1 MRAVKDPTEAT
12 ASTPSTMRSLERAL
26 DVLDLLDNAA
36 RPLRLTDV
44 ARELGLPKATAQRIL
59 GTLEARGRVEK
70 VDGGFGTGIATLFG
84 AHSYMKSNRLI
95 LAGRPVLRDLAEETG
110 YTASLY
116 VRVGYTRAVVARVE
130 GRVPQRYQLPIGERL
145 PLHLGAGK
153 VLAAGMTADEIDEM
167 WRTLDDPRYASGQTV
182 DRAEFDRE
190 LQKIRS
196 EGYRYATGERLV
208 GMASIAAPI
217 LDRDGTYLAAVQI
230 NSTAAEVADQIDEL
244 SIAVRRAAD
253 SVGRHLH

>member
-1 MRAVKDPTEAT
+1 
-12 ASTPSTMRSLERAL
+12 MRSLDRAL
-26 DVLDLLDNAA
+26 DVLELLDNAA

-44 ARELGLPKATAQRIL
+44 ARELALPKATAQRIL

-70 VDGGFGTGIATLFG
+70 IDGGFGTGISSLFG

-116 VRVGYTRAVVARVE
+116 VRAGYTRAVVARVE

-153 VLAAGMTADEIDEM
+153 VLVAGMTTDEIDEM
-167 WRTLDDPRYASGQTV
+167 WQTLDDPRYASGQPV
-182 DRAEFDRE
+182 DRDQFEHD
-190 LQKIRS
+190 LDDIRAR
-196 EGYRYATGERLV
+196 GYRYATGERLV

-217 LDRDGTYLAAVQI
+217 LDRDGSYRAALQI
-230 NSTAAEVADQIDEL
+230 NSTAAEVADKIEEL
-244 SIAVRRAAD
+244 SIAVRHAAD
-253 SVGRHLH
+253 SVGRHLS